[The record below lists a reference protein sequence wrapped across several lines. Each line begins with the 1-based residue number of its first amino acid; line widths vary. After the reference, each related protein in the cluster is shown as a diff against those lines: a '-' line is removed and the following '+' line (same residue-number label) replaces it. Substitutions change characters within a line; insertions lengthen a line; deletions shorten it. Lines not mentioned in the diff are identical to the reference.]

1 MSAKKGAKK
10 ASAKK
15 MEKPGNEKKAL
26 QKKPAEKEE
35 KSATGG
41 ARSAGASRDPKEEK
55 KQAMKEEKKSA
66 AKGARSASPDRGSEK
81 MEGKKEVKAGGK
93 EEKVSQKTA
102 GKKFEPVRLSP
113 HETLEAYK
121 IVLHPMITEKAI
133 NLIESENKLVFVV
146 KKNANKGEIK
156 KAVEGLYG
164 VKVESVNVV
173 NDSKSRKK
181 AFVKISTQFN
191 AGEIATRLGVL

>member
-1 MSAKKGAKK
+1 MSVKKSAKKTARGKTWKAGAEKNVPREKIIEKERKK
-10 ASAKK
+10 QA
-15 MEKPGNEKKAL
+15 
-26 QKKPAEKEE
+26 KEE
-35 KSATGG
+35 KGEPITG
-41 ARSAGASRDPKEEK
+41 K
-55 KQAMKEEKKSA
+55 KEEKKSA
-66 AKGARSASPDRGSEK
+66 TVGARSAGQSRDPD
-81 MEGKKEVKAGGK
+81 GKKNAK
-93 EEKVSQKTA
+93 EEKNEVKTAKGEEKVPQKTA
-102 GKKFEPVRLSP
+102 LKKFEPVKLSP
-113 HETLEAYK
+113 HEALEAYK

-146 KKNANKGEIK
+146 KKNANKGEIR

-164 VKVESVNVV
+164 IKVDSVNIV